1 MDSGLLVSKKSSFNI
16 ESILSKVSS
25 STPPSNTEYSVRE
38 TSYTSTSPSL
48 SSSSNSLSPKN
59 FQSMHNHQH
68 NLHQNHLQFPR
79 PDSPE
84 IKKSNTNNNGS
95 YNHQK
100 PSDVSE
106 ELCSDDEYEIER
118 DADGRPSRK
127 IRRSRTT
134 FTTYQL
140 HQLERAFEKTQ
151 YPDVF
156 TREELAMNLDLSEA
170 RVQVWFQNRRAKWRK
185 REKPGPQ
192 GQEPIP
198 QPAQYYSPQS
208 ILKQQ
213 HSDMAQ
219 FENFRQS
226 SPMLAKANQNLQ
238 QQQQQ
243 RQSLYQQTYSHIPQS
258 LLQPQHQQ
266 YSAQQNQHAHHPLFS
281 QMNNPYLAAAAAAAA
296 YNINPLLLSQVV
308 AAANMQANNNNPQR
322 LPNSMVSPS
331 NGNCERQSN
340 SSQQSHKPV
349 HKRQRRD
356 SSSSST
362 GSSDSAQSHCSRSKL
377 SKLSQLVSPNSTTHA
392 SGSNNSGTA
401 NNYSKLLNA

>member
-1 MDSGLLVSKKSSFNI
+1 MDSGLLVSKKASFNI
-16 ESILSKVSS
+16 ESILSKAS

-59 FQSMHNHQH
+59 FQSMPNHHH
-68 NLHQNHLQFPR
+68 NLQQNHL
-79 PDSPE
+79 E
-84 IKKSNTNNNGS
+84 KSNNSNTSS
-95 YNHQK
+95 YSHQK
-100 PSDVSE
+100 PSDVNE

-185 REKPGPQ
+185 REKPGHPQ
-192 GQEPIP
+192 GGQEPIP

-213 HSDMAQ
+213 HNDMVQ
-219 FENFRQS
+219 FENYRQS

-238 QQQQQ
+238 QHQQQ
-243 RQSLYQQTYSHIPQS
+243 RQGLYQHNYNHIPQS
-258 LLQPQHQQ
+258 LLQHQQ
-266 YSAQQNQHAHHPLFS
+266 YSAQQNHPLFS

-308 AAANMQANNNNPQR
+308 AAANMQANNNSNPQG
-322 LPNSMVSPS
+322 LPNNMLSPT
-331 NGNCERQSN
+331 NGDCERKSK
-340 SSQQSHKPV
+340 SSQQSHKSAL

-356 SSSSST
+356 SSSST
-362 GSSDSAQSHCSRSKL
+362 GSSDSAQSHSPQRSKL
-377 SKLSQLVSPNSTTHA
+377 SKSQFVLPLNSTTSA
-392 SGSNNSGTA
+392 SGNNSNGTT
-401 NNYSKLLNA
+401 NYSKLLNA